1 MIQLFNWLRRGSLER
16 GLDRELQYH
25 LERRTADLITSG
37 VSEPEARLRAAAE
50 LGLSQVREEVR
61 DVWLGRWIRDFLYD
75 LRFSARSLLRTPSF
89 TATTLLSLALGM
101 GATTAIYSLVDQVIL
116 HALPV
121 REPGRLVLVDWN
133 GDDLI
138 TGAIGSS
145 NLMPYSVCRDL
156 QQQTRFLDGVLCRAE
171 IQVNLTA
178 GGDPRPVA
186 AEIVSGSYF
195 PMLGVGPAL
204 GRVIEPEDDAAPGA
218 GPVVVLSYDFWQ
230 AQFGGA
236 ADVVGRKVLI
246 GKHPMI
252 VVGVAAAGF
261 RGVDVGAVPA
271 FWIPTSMYA
280 DANLSTDEDLL
291 NSPTRWLQIL
301 ARLRPGVSAAQ
312 AQAGLLP
319 WFRPW
324 LEDGARRPGFPVIT
338 AEKRRLYLAS
348 SLILTPAPQGHSP
361 LRRSLSQPLWL
372 LFAATGV
379 LLGLAC
385 LNVAGLFLARG
396 SAHAREL
403 ATRLALGASRSRV
416 GRQLLADSLLLAAA
430 GGVLGIALAPPAM
443 RALIAFLPRDLAA
456 NALRPSLSVDL
467 LGFALLTS
475 FAAGLLSGIAPA
487 LHVGRDN
494 IVNPLRER
502 GGTGFG
508 GVRLRKTIVTLQ
520 VAFSL
525 ILLIGGALFL
535 RTLTGLLAKG
545 PGFDTASLLSF
556 AIAPLHNGY
565 SRTDASRLVRR
576 LDEQVRALPAARSS
590 AAARFAVLTGGH
602 WSNKVTIQTDRR
614 TVSDRSVNF
623 NAVGPGFFATLGV
636 RLLAGRDFG
645 QSDFRP
651 AGEIGPRCAIVN
663 QAFVKRYLAGR
674 DPLGVRIARGGGG
687 SDVKPNSPIVGV
699 VADMSYRGLR
709 DNSEQVFFPLFEH
722 DDTGATFYIKVR
734 GTPEQAIPS
743 IRHLIRQDDPRLPI
757 LWFRTL
763 DDQVARSLNTERM
776 LAALSGAFG
785 ALALVLSL
793 IGLYGVMSF
802 VVTRRTREI
811 GVRLALGAT
820 RASAIR
826 LVLRDA
832 AVMIAAGIALAVP
845 CAAALGKLVQSQL
858 FGVTATDPATVA
870 AAALVLAA
878 GALAAAVVPGLAGL
892 EREPHG
898 RPPAGI
904 APCRPWPCTLN
915 QPQGGQPK
923 CPVAASNGCWR
934 SHPQNLACEVGPQL
948 VTSQPLGRITPIP
961 LPCQIGLV

>member
-1 MIQLFNWLRRGSLER
+1 MRLFNWFRRRSLER

-25 LERRTADLITSG
+25 FDRRVADLSAAGISD
-37 VSEPEARLRAAAE
+37 SEARRRVAIE
-50 LGLSQVREEVR
+50 LGLAQVREEVR
-61 DVWLGRWIRDFLYD
+61 DVWLTRWLRDFLYD
-75 LRFSARSLLRTPSF
+75 LRFSARSFVRSPGF
-89 TATTLLSLALGM
+89 TAATLLSLALGI

-121 REPGRLVLVDWN
+121 REPERLVLVDWN

-138 TGAIGSS
+138 TGAIGSF
-145 NLMPYSVCRDL
+145 NLMPYPICRDL

-195 PMLGVGPAL
+195 PVLGVGPAL

-218 GPVVVLSYDFWQ
+218 GPVVVLAYDFWQ
-230 AQFGGA
+230 TQFGGA

-246 GKHPMI
+246 GNHPMT

-280 DANLSTDEDLL
+280 DANLGTDEDLL
-291 NSPTRWLQIL
+291 NRSTRWLQIL

-312 AQAGLLP
+312 AQAGLLR

-324 LEDGARRPGFPVIT
+324 LEDSTRRPDFPAI
-338 AEKRRLYLAS
+338 AADRRRDYLAS
-348 SLILTPAPQGHSP
+348 TLALTSAPQGHSP
-361 LRRSLSQPLWL
+361 LRRSLSEPLWL

-396 SAHAREL
+396 SARGREIG
-403 ATRLALGASRSRV
+403 TRLALGASRGRI
-416 GRQLLADSLLLAAA
+416 GRQLLADSLLLSVV
-430 GGVLGIALAPPAM
+430 GGVLGAALAPLAI
-443 RALIAFLPRDLAA
+443 RGLIAFLPHELAA
-456 NALRPSLSVDL
+456 NALRDTLN
-467 LGFALLTS
+467 FRLLTFAFFAS
-475 FAAGLLSGIAPA
+475 IAAGFLSGLAPA
-487 LHVGRDN
+487 LRARGDSL
-494 IVNPLRER
+494 VNSLRER

-525 ILLIGGALFL
+525 IMVVGAALFL

-545 PGFDTASLLSF
+545 PGFDTSSLLSF
-556 AIAPLHNGY
+556 AIAPLQNGY
-565 SRTDASRLVRR
+565 SRADASRLIRR
-576 LDEQVRALPAARSS
+576 LDEQVRALPATSSS
-590 AAARFAVLTGGH
+590 AAARFAFLNGGA
-602 WSNKVTIQTDRR
+602 WSNKVTLQTDRR
-614 TVSDRSVNF
+614 IVSDRSVNF
-623 NAVGPGFFATLGV
+623 NAVSPGFFATVGV
-636 RLLAGRDFG
+636 RVLAGRDFD
-645 QSDFRP
+645 QSDYRP
-651 AGEIGPRCAIVN
+651 AGEIGPRSAIVN

-674 DPLGVRIARGGGG
+674 DPIGVRIARGGGS

-699 VADMSYRGLR
+699 VSDMSYRGLR
-709 DNSEQVFFPLFEH
+709 DNSEQVFFPLFES

-734 GTPEQAIPS
+734 GAPEQSMPS
-743 IRHLIRQDDPRLPI
+743 IRRLVRQDDPRLPI

-763 DDQVARSLNTERM
+763 DDQVNRSLSTERL
-776 LAALSGAFG
+776 LAALSVSFG
-785 ALALVLSL
+785 ALALLLSL

-811 GVRLALGAT
+811 GIRLALGAT
-820 RASAIR
+820 GASAIR

-832 AVMIAAGIALAVP
+832 VVMIAGGMVIALP
-845 CAAALGKLVQSQL
+845 CVAALGKLIQSQL

-870 AAALVLAA
+870 AAALILAA
-878 GALAAAVVPGLAGL
+878 GALAAAFI
-892 EREPHG
+892 
-898 RPPAGI
+898 PAW
-904 APCRPWPCTLN
+904 R
-915 QPQGGQPK
+915 
-923 CPVAASNGCWR
+923 ASNVSPMDALR
-934 SHPQNLACEVGPQL
+934 LD
-948 VTSQPLGRITPIP
+948 
-961 LPCQIGLV
+961 

>member
-1 MIQLFNWLRRGSLER
+1 MTQLFNWFRRRSLER

-25 LERRTADLITSG
+25 FDRRVADLAAAGIP
-37 VSEPEARLRAAAE
+37 EPEARRRVAVE
-50 LGLSQVREEVR
+50 LGLAQVREEVR
-61 DVWLGRWIRDFLYD
+61 DLWLTRWLRDLLYD
-75 LRFSARSLLRTPSF
+75 LRFSARSFLRSPGF
-89 TATTLLSLALGM
+89 TATTLLSLALGI

-121 REPGRLVLVDWN
+121 REPERLVLVDWN

-138 TGAIGSS
+138 TGAFGSF
-145 NLMPYSVCRDL
+145 NLMPYPICRDL

-186 AEIVSGSYF
+186 AEIVSGTYF
-195 PMLGVGPAL
+195 PVLGVGPAL
-204 GRVIEPEDDAAPGA
+204 GRVIEPEDDASPGA

-236 ADVVGRKVLI
+236 ADIVGRKVLI
-246 GKHPMI
+246 GNHPMTVI
-252 VVGVAAAGF
+252 GVAAAGF

-280 DANLSTDEDLL
+280 DANLATNEDLL

-301 ARLRPGVSAAQ
+301 ARLRPDVTPAQ
-312 AQAGLLP
+312 AQAGLQP
-319 WFRPW
+319 WFKAW
-324 LEDGARRPGFPVIT
+324 LQDSMLRPGFPMIS
-338 AEKRRLYLAS
+338 ADRRRDYLAS
-348 SLILTPAPQGHSP
+348 TLEITSAPQGHSP

-396 SAHAREL
+396 SARGREIG
-403 ATRLALGASRSRV
+403 TRLALGASRGRI

-443 RALIAFLPRDLAA
+443 RALIVFLPRDLAA
-456 NALRPSLSVDL
+456 NALRPSLSLDL
-467 LGFALLTS
+467 LGFALATS
-475 FAAGLLSGIAPA
+475 LAAGLLSGLAPA
-487 LHVGRDN
+487 LHAGRDN
-494 IVNPLRER
+494 IVNSLRER
-502 GGTGFG
+502 GGAGFG

-525 ILLIGGALFL
+525 ILLIGAALFL

-545 PGFDTASLLSF
+545 PGFDTSSLLSF
-556 AIAPLHNGY
+556 AIAPLQNGY
-565 SRTDASRLVRR
+565 SRADASRLVRR
-576 LDEQVRALPAARSS
+576 LDEQIRALPAARSS
-590 AAARFAVLTGGH
+590 AAARFAFLDGGA

-614 TVSDRSVNF
+614 TVSDRAVNF
-623 NAVGPGFFATLGV
+623 NAVSPGFFATLGV
-636 RLLAGRDFG
+636 RVLAGRDFD
-645 QSDFRP
+645 QSDSRP
-651 AGEIGPRCAIVN
+651 PGETGPRCAIVN

-687 SDVKPNSPIVGV
+687 TDVKPNSPIVGV

-709 DNSEQVFFPLFEH
+709 DNSEQVFFPLFEGE
-722 DDTGATFYIKVR
+722 DAGATFYVKLR
-734 GTPEQAIPS
+734 GAPEQAIPS
-743 IRHLIRQDDPRLPI
+743 IRRLVRQDDPRLPI

-763 DDQVARSLNTERM
+763 DDQVNRSLNTERM
-776 LAALSGAFG
+776 LAALSGSFG
-785 ALALVLSL
+785 ALALLLSL

-811 GVRLALGAT
+811 GIRLALGAT
-820 RASAIR
+820 RASALR

-832 AVMIAAGIALAVP
+832 VAMIAVGIATALP
-845 CAAALGKLVQSQL
+845 CVAALGKLVQSQL

-870 AAALVLAA
+870 TAALILAA
-878 GALAAAVVPGLAGL
+878 GALAAAFI
-892 EREPHG
+892 
-898 RPPAGI
+898 PAW
-904 APCRPWPCTLN
+904 R
-915 QPQGGQPK
+915 
-923 CPVAASNGCWR
+923 ASNVNPTDALR
-934 SHPQNLACEVGPQL
+934 LE
-948 VTSQPLGRITPIP
+948 
-961 LPCQIGLV
+961 

>member
-1 MIQLFNWLRRGSLER
+1 MIRLFNWFRRGSLER
-16 GLDRELQYH
+16 GLARELQYH
-25 LERRTADLITSG
+25 FDRRVADLTTTGI
-37 VSEPEARLRAAAE
+37 PEAEARRRVAVE
-50 LGLSQVREEVR
+50 LGLAQVREEVR
-61 DVWLGRWIRDFLYD
+61 DVWLTRWLRDFLYD
-75 LRFSARSLLRTPSF
+75 LRYSVRSLRHSPGF
-89 TATTLLSLALGM
+89 TAAVLLSLALGI

-138 TGAIGSS
+138 TGAIGSF
-145 NLMPYSVCRDL
+145 NLMPYPICRDL

-178 GGDPRPVA
+178 GGDPWPVA

-195 PMLGVGPAL
+195 PVLGVGPAL

-236 ADVVGRKVLI
+236 GDIVGRKVLI
-246 GKHPMI
+246 GNHPMT

-271 FWIPTSMYA
+271 IWIPTSMYA
-280 DANLSTDEDLL
+280 DANLGTDEDLL

-324 LEDGARRPGFPVIT
+324 LEDSARRPGFPVIT
-338 AEKRRLYLAS
+338 AEKSRLYLAS

-396 SAHAREL
+396 SARGREIG
-403 ATRLALGASRSRV
+403 TRLALGASRGRI
-416 GRQLLADSLLLAAA
+416 GRQLLADSLLLAVA
-430 GGVLGIALAPPAM
+430 GGMLGIALAPPAM

-456 NALRPSLSVDL
+456 NALRPSLSLYL

-475 FAAGLLSGIAPA
+475 FAAGLLSGLAPA
-487 LHVGRDN
+487 LHAGRDN
-494 IVNPLRER
+494 IVNSLRER
-502 GGTGFG
+502 GGSGFG
-508 GVRLRKTIVTLQ
+508 GVRIRKTIVTLQ

-525 ILLIGGALFL
+525 ILLIGAALFL
-535 RTLTGLLAKG
+535 RTLTGLVAKG
-545 PGFDTASLLSF
+545 PGFDTSNLLSF
-556 AIAPLHNGY
+556 AIAPLQNGY
-565 SRTDASRLVRR
+565 SRVDASRLVRR

-590 AAARFAVLTGGH
+590 AAARFAFLTGGH
-602 WSNKVTIQTDRR
+602 WSNKVTMQTDRR
-614 TVSDRSVNF
+614 IVTDGSVNF
-623 NAVGPGFFATLGV
+623 NAVSPGFFATVGV
-636 RLLAGRDFG
+636 RLLAGRDFDR
-645 QSDFRP
+645 SDFRP

-687 SDVKPNSPIVGV
+687 PDVKPNSPIVGV

-734 GTPEQAIPS
+734 GAPELAIPS
-743 IRHLIRQDDPRLPI
+743 IRRLVRQDDPRLPI

-763 DDQVARSLNTERM
+763 DDQVNRSLNTERL
-776 LAALSGAFG
+776 LAALSGSFG
-785 ALALVLSL
+785 ALALLLSL
-793 IGLYGVMSF
+793 VGLYGVMSF

-811 GVRLALGAT
+811 GIRLALGAT
-820 RASAIR
+820 RASALR

-832 AVMIAAGIALAVP
+832 VTMIAAGVTLALP
-845 CAAALGKLVQSQL
+845 CVAALGKLVQSQL
-858 FGVTATDPATVA
+858 FGVTATDPATIA
-870 AAALVLAA
+870 AAAMVLAA
-878 GALAAAVVPGLAGL
+878 GALAAAFI
-892 EREPHG
+892 
-898 RPPAGI
+898 PAW
-904 APCRPWPCTLN
+904 R
-915 QPQGGQPK
+915 
-923 CPVAASNGCWR
+923 ASNVSPTDALR
-934 SHPQNLACEVGPQL
+934 LE
-948 VTSQPLGRITPIP
+948 
-961 LPCQIGLV
+961 